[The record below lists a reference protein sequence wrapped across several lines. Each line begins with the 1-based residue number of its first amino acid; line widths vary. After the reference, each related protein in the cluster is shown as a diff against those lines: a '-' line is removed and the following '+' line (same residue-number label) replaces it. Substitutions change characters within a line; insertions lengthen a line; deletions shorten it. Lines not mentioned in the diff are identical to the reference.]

1 MSKKSPIFATK
12 VGLDCIK
19 LEIIK
24 YMEKEKM
31 QEVYNI
37 LSQYRSEYYGS
48 SGKAQSKIEESVRLY
63 GDRLPGD
70 LYYKLNQGS
79 ASGLFRP
86 AFFQG
91 DLDRS
96 LRILEEGLGK

>member
-1 MSKKSPIFATK
+1 MQ
-12 VGLDCIK
+12 
-19 LEIIK
+19 
-24 YMEKEKM
+24 YMDKEEL
-31 QEVYNI
+31 QSVYNT
-37 LSQYRSEYYGS
+37 LSRYRSEYYNS

-70 LYYKLNQGS
+70 LYCKLNQGS

-96 LRILEEGLGK
+96 LRILEELSK

>member
-1 MSKKSPIFATK
+1 M
-12 VGLDCIK
+12 D
-19 LEIIK
+19 
-24 YMEKEKM
+24 KEEL
-31 QEVYNI
+31 QSVYNT
-37 LSQYRSEYYGS
+37 LSRYRSEYYNS

-70 LYYKLNQGS
+70 LYCILNQGS

-96 LRILEEGLGK
+96 LRILEELSK